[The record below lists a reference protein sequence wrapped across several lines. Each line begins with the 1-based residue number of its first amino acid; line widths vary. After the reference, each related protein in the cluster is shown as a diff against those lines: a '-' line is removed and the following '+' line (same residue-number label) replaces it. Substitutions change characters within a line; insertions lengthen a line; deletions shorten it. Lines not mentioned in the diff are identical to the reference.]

1 MLMMDRPFHKAD
13 LRLLILGKEY
23 EIHMIYEPACT
34 KSVYQICI
42 FVIYRAELEIP
53 IWNLSFQ
60 IIKFN
65 GSRRWGPDLDFH

>member
-1 MLMMDRPFHKAD
+1 MMDRRFHKAD

-42 FVIYRAELEIP
+42 FVIYRAELVSISP
-53 IWNLSFQ
+53 NY
-60 IIKFN
+60 N
-65 GSRRWGPDLDFH
+65 GSRR

>member
-1 MLMMDRPFHKAD
+1 MMDRRFHKAD

-42 FVIYRAELEIP
+42 P
-53 IWNLSFQ
+53 NLY
-60 IIKFN
+60 ICN
-65 GSRRWGPDLDFH
+65 LPG